1 MGSGHSSSDRLRLLV
16 SPLTLIDEEDF
27 LIFEAVKSFHVAIR
41 ERGLLPELHQ
51 LLERAREINVAVAT
65 SPSYY
70 TNPKAGLTNL
80 KLQRLQ
86 LASKTG
92 RRASLSPLGCN
103 KIRSRGAFKP
113 TIVKEGA
120 RSRFG

>member
-1 MGSGHSSSDRLRLLV
+1 M
-16 SPLTLIDEEDF
+16 
-27 LIFEAVKSFHVAIR
+27 KSFHVAIR
-41 ERGLLPELHQ
+41 DRGLLPELHQ

-80 KLQRLQ
+80 KLQRRK

-92 RRASLSPLGCN
+92 GRASLSPLGCN
-103 KIRSRGAFKP
+103 KKSRSHEP

>member
-27 LIFEAVKSFHVAIR
+27 FIFEAVKSFHVAIR

-70 TNPKAGLTNL
+70 TNPKAGLN
-80 KLQRLQ
+80 
-86 LASKTG
+86 SYP
-92 RRASLSPLGCN
+92 RARYPFF
-103 KIRSRGAFKP
+103 A
-113 TIVKEGA
+113 TYKE
-120 RSRFG
+120 FG